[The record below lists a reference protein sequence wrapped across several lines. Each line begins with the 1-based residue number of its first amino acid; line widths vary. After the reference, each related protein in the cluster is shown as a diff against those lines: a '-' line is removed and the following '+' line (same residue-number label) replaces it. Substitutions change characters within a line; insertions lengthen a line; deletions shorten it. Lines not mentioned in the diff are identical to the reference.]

1 MKNVAQTLRKT
12 SRGKKMEEKKPYIFP
27 LPDQLIGLEVEVD
40 LPERNSTTELFRWP
54 EHYAPYWNKTRD
66 GSLRNG
72 NEYVLAAPMAGN
84 MLSDA
89 ICKLF
94 HGGTSIF
101 RTTTGSTHI
110 HVDML
115 EDDTP
120 IACVQ
125 VLVLLLF
132 MLEGAIFTAC
142 DPGREWCGYTNKLS
156 SAPDALLGSVL
167 NCDLNESAD
176 TFLDAIS
183 GHAAA
188 NIGRYYGLNLQALA
202 KYGSVE
208 FRYFPTATS
217 ADELASWVTMVQ
229 MFKKAALDIGT
240 VSNLQEVV
248 ENESRY
254 NDLIATYFGPWL
266 DAFMKEVPHY
276 KAVASFQKALAT
288 AASQQCRATNERWSD
303 EFDPRAITD
312 SKLYSKLV
320 KKRKKDANVREQI
333 ELIIVSDD
341 DPTSAPTPS
350 PTPSG
355 PALMSNGTLY
365 VPVTGS
371 TGRSS
376 WSGLTL
382 MTPSVA
388 CSKLTMEYMQRLLV
402 TLSVNQQTIAA
413 RTPRYA
419 RRAQEACVVG
429 RNLLERAIALNI
441 QRQVPPPAP
450 PRFAIDDTEVVRVEF
465 DTPPEPEAP
474 TQAPRTTSGWAT
486 YTTGQAR
493 SGVAVSAEY
502 ARQVEEARE
511 VLNRMAREDVQRLRS
526 IRNNGE
532 LE

>member
-12 SRGKKMEEKKPYIFP
+12 SRGKKEDNSKRYVFP

-40 LPERNSTTELFRWP
+40 TPERNERILAEFRWP
-54 EHYAPYWNKTRD
+54 EQYAPYWNKTRD

-72 NEYVLAAPMAGN
+72 SEYVLAAPMAGN

-89 ICKLF
+89 VCKLF
-94 HGGTSIF
+94 AGGTSIF

-132 MLEGAIFTAC
+132 MLEGAIFAAC

-156 SAPDALLGSVL
+156 SAPDALLGAIL
-167 NCDLNESAD
+167 NCDLNESPD
-176 TFLDAIS
+176 SFIDAIAGQQAS
-183 GHAAA
+183 L
-188 NIGRYYGLNLQALA
+188 IGRYYGLNLQALH

-276 KAVASFQKALAT
+276 KAVGSFQKALAT
-288 AASQQCRATNERWSD
+288 AASQQCRVKNSRWSD
-303 EFDPRAITD
+303 EFDPRAITG
-312 SKLYSKLV
+312 SKVYSKLI
-320 KKRKKDANVREQI
+320 KKRKRDANVREGLQ
-333 ELIIVSDD
+333 VNVCNDD
-341 DPTSAPTPS
+341 DPTPTAV
-350 PTPSG
+350 SG
-355 PALMSNGTLY
+355 GPLLVSNGTIYL
-365 VPVTGS
+365 PITS
-371 TGRSS
+371 TTGRATWASITAMNAS
-376 WSGLTL
+376 ALTTKVPL
-382 MTPSVA
+382 DY
-388 CSKLTMEYMQRLLV
+388 MERALETLLSRQHHIVMQ
-402 TLSVNQQTIAA
+402 AG
-413 RTPRYA
+413 RYA
-419 RRAQEACVVG
+419 RRAQDNCTLS
-429 RNLLERAIALNI
+429 RSLLERAILAMR
-441 QRQVPPPAP
+441 QRMEPAP
-450 PRFAIDDTEVVRVEF
+450 TPVEVSYDYETPAPSPRV
-465 DTPPEPEAP
+465 
-474 TQAPRTTSGWAT
+474 QASEWVTST
-486 YTTGQAR
+486 YTTGRTAPR
-493 SGVAVSAEY
+493 PSAEQL
-502 ARQVEEARE
+502 AEAR
-511 VLNRMAREDVQRLRS
+511 VVMNRLDAEERERSLRS
-526 IRNNGE
+526 YTIRSSNEE